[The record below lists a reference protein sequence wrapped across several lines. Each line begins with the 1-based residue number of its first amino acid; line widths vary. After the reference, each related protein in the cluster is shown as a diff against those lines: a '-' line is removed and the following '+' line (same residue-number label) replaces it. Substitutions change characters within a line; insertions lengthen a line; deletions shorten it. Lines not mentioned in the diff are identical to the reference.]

1 MATILNLNWRMAES
15 VGPKGLTLLPSL
27 KVFRLAGP
35 TLVESQTKLER
46 FRGQSHPRKHLLHHL
61 TVGTSRRSQT
71 RDPLTAPTET
81 LPAPFHLRLPTFPQV
96 EAMFPDQTQGHGAD
110 AGQAA
115 ALPLK
120 GMPTRQP
127 ACCIADSTCHFRD
140 LDFIAS
146 QMQSHGSQV

>member
-1 MATILNLNWRMAES
+1 MVWLPFWTLTGEWQR
-15 VGPKGLTLLPSL
+15 VWGPYSPPLSAGFPS
-27 KVFRLAGP
+27 RW
-35 TLVESQTKLER
+35 TNTSENQMKLER
-46 FRGQSHPRKHLLHHL
+46 FRGQSQPRKHLLHHL

-71 RDPLTAPTET
+71 RDRLTAPTET
-81 LPAPFHLRLPTFPQV
+81 LPAPFHSRLPTFPQV

-127 ACCIADSTCHFRD
+127 ARCTADSTCHFGD
-140 LDFIAS
+140 LDFIGS